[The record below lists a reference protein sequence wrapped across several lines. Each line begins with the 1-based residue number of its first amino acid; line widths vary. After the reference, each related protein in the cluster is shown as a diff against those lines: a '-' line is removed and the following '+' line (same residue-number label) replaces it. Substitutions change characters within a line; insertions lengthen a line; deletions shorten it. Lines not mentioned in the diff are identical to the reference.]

1 MPKKD
6 KLIAG
11 KATTYQIP
19 NPAGGV
25 KLETFI
31 PWTLVK
37 RGVKKQVITPLD
49 APEQFQAES
58 EQEKETRKA
67 EQDSPLMKALGQ
79 AHYWQR
85 LLHEGKFGSFADI
98 AAAEGVNKAHVI
110 RICRLV
116 HLAPE
121 ITEAC
126 MTSQSVGL
134 TLERLMRQGVP
145 REWETQ
151 RELMMGSMNNL
162 G

>member
-6 KLIAG
+6 TLVTG
-11 KATTYQIP
+11 KPKTYQIP

-25 KLETFI
+25 KVETFI

-49 APEQFQAES
+49 APQQFRE
-58 EQEKETRKA
+58 ETRQEKEIRKA
-67 EQDSPLMKALGQ
+67 EQESPLIRALGQ

-85 LLHEGKFGSFADI
+85 LLHEGKFGSFAEI
-98 AAAEGVNKAHVI
+98 AAAEGVTKAHVI

-116 HLAPE
+116 HLAPD
-121 ITEAC
+121 ITAAC
-126 MTSQSVGL
+126 WSGQPAGL

-145 REWETQ
+145 REWEAQ
-151 RELMMGSMNNL
+151 RRWMRSMV
-162 G
+162 